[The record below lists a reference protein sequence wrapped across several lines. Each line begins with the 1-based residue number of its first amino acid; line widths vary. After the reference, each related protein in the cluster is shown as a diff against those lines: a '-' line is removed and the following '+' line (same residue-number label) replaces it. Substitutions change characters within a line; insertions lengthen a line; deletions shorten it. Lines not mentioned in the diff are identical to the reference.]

1 MIKENVVRIIGVLVL
16 LGTIAVTLAALI
28 YELSGGHA
36 PT

>member
-1 MIKENVVRIIGVLVL
+1 MIKENLVRIFGVLIFLATV
-16 LGTIAVTLAALI
+16 AVTVAALI